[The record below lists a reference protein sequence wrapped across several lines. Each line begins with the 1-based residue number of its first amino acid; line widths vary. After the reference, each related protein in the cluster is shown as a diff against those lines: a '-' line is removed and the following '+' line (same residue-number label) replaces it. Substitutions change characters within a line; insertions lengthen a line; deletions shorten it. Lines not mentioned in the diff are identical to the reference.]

1 MYIQSYQLDSLR
13 NTMTELA
20 YRKMK
25 RFASID
31 FLRGLAI
38 VMMLFL
44 HVVMDVFSIDEY
56 INKLDEVGAINLLA
70 LLIIPY
76 LGGLAGLFLMVS
88 AMGNMVGMRKN
99 LEKGFGTWSI
109 AKKQVVGG
117 LLIVIFAHILE
128 ATLGY
133 HGSLGQIMDN
143 LNNLDGIGT
152 EWSVDAWK
160 SNGYHFETIHTI
172 GWCVILNGIV
182 QGYIAS
188 KWDLSK
194 DSKKIIKIYWFLV
207 GIVLLMTPLIWEL
220 VSTLIPGYPW
230 ENSMWRPKI
239 GEAPWYDFIIMFF
252 VNPLAAPVEPVFPY
266 LATSFLGSLIALHMT
281 EPKENFD
288 RSFVKNIFGIGFVMF
303 VVGFIGVVV
312 LLVGLGD
319 FDAAID
325 LYKTIYD
332 HRKWTSDVGVTG
344 GWFWQW
350 ITLNGASLMIV
361 MMAIRVSEYRG
372 SSEKFADITKI
383 FRRFGFVAFTVYII
397 QWIYFVMHFVVSSV
411 NPNVDA
417 YERMTWVWTW
427 LTLILTIVVFNYLL
441 KLWSKKGYVG
451 SVEWMIV
458 TIANKL
464 TLVKKQIGT
473 KENEKWWQ
481 KGMLNV
487 KGGFENPEWVCFDVK
502 NVDEDDKRLL
512 NYFSWF
518 GFIFVPFSI
527 VSLGM
532 VIDIQ
537 KNRPSLDVS
546 KYRFLNILSIVF
558 FIIWFLILNV
568 FSLGDFGISL

>member
-1 MYIQSYQLDSLR
+1 MG
-13 NTMTELA
+13 ELA

-38 VMMLFL
+38 VMMLLL
-44 HVVMDVFSIDEY
+44 HVVMDVFAIDEY
-56 INKLDEVGAINLLA
+56 INKLDQVGAINLLA
-70 LLIIPY
+70 LLIFPY

-99 LEKGFGTWSI
+99 LEKGFDTWSI

-117 LLIVIFAHILE
+117 FLIVIFAHILE

-133 HGSLGQIMDN
+133 HGSLGQIMDH
-143 LNNLDGIGT
+143 LNNLDGAGT
-152 EWSVDAWK
+152 EWSVDAWR

-188 KWDLSK
+188 KWDLQN
-194 DSKKIIKIYWFLV
+194 DGKKVIKIYWILA
-207 GIVLLMTPLIWEL
+207 GIVLLMTPVVWEL

-230 ENSMWRPKI
+230 ENSMWKPVI
-239 GEAPWYDFIIMFF
+239 GESPWYDFIIMFF
-252 VNPLAAPVEPVFPY
+252 VNPLAAPVEPIFPY

-281 EPKENFD
+281 EPKGSFD
-288 RSFVKNIFGIGFVMF
+288 RSFVKKIFGFGVFMF
-303 VVGFIGVVV
+303 IVGFIGVVI

-325 LYKTIYD
+325 LYKVIYD
-332 HRKWTSDVGVTG
+332 HRKWTSDAGVTG

-350 ITLNGASLMIV
+350 MTLNGASLMIV
-361 MMAIRVSEYRG
+361 TMAIRVAEYRG
-372 SSEKFADITKI
+372 NTEKFARITTF

-397 QWIYFVMHFVVSSV
+397 QWIYFVMHFVVSSAS
-411 NPNVDA
+411 PGVDPYA
-417 YERMTWVWTW
+417 RMPWIGTW
-427 LTLILTIVVFNYLL
+427 LTLILTLVVFNILL
-441 KLWSKKGYVG
+441 KLWSKKGFIG
-451 SVEWMIV
+451 TVEWMIV
-458 TIANKL
+458 TIANRL
-464 TLVKKQIGT
+464 TLVKKQIGS
-473 KENEKWWQ
+473 KEKEKWWQ
-481 KGMLNV
+481 KGRLNV
-487 KGGFENPEWVCFDVK
+487 EGAFDDPEWVSFDVE
-502 NVDEDDKRLL
+502 NVDDDDKRLL
-512 NYFSWF
+512 NYFSWA

-532 VIDIQ
+532 VLDIE

-546 KYRFLNILSIVF
+546 RNRLLNIISIVF
-558 FIIWFLILNV
+558 FVIWFVTLNI
-568 FSLGDFGISL
+568 FSLSDFGISM

>member
-1 MYIQSYQLDSLR
+1 MG
-13 NTMTELA
+13 ELA

-38 VMMLFL
+38 VMMLLL
-44 HVVMDVFSIDEY
+44 HVVMDVFAIDEY
-56 INKLDEVGAINLLA
+56 INKLDQVGAINLLA
-70 LLIIPY
+70 LLIFPY

-99 LEKGFGTWSI
+99 LEKGFDTWSI

-117 LLIVIFAHILE
+117 FLIVVFAHILE

-133 HGSLGQIMDN
+133 HGSLGQIMDH
-143 LNNLDGIGT
+143 LNNLDGAGT
-152 EWSVDAWK
+152 EWSVDAWR

-188 KWDLSK
+188 KWDLQN
-194 DSKKIIKIYWFLV
+194 DGKKVIKIYWILA
-207 GIVLLMTPLIWEL
+207 GIVLLMTPVVWEL

-230 ENSMWRPKI
+230 ENSMWKPVI
-239 GEAPWYDFIIMFF
+239 GESPWYDFIIMFF
-252 VNPLAAPVEPVFPY
+252 VNPLAAPVEPIFPY

-281 EPKENFD
+281 EPKGSFD
-288 RSFVKNIFGIGFVMF
+288 RSFVKKIFGFGVFMF
-303 VVGFIGVVV
+303 IVGFIGVVI

-325 LYKTIYD
+325 LYKVIYD
-332 HRKWTSDVGVTG
+332 HRKWTSDAGVTG

-350 ITLNGASLMIV
+350 MTLNGASLMIV
-361 MMAIRVSEYRG
+361 TMAIRVAEYRG
-372 SSEKFADITKI
+372 NTEKFARITTF

-397 QWIYFVMHFVVSSV
+397 QWIYFVMHFVVSSAS
-411 NPNVDA
+411 PGVDPYA
-417 YERMTWVWTW
+417 RMPWIGTW
-427 LTLILTIVVFNYLL
+427 LTLILTLVVFNILL
-441 KLWSKKGYVG
+441 KLWSKKGFIG
-451 SVEWMIV
+451 TVEWMIV
-458 TIANKL
+458 TIANRL
-464 TLVKKQIGT
+464 TLVKKQIGS
-473 KENEKWWQ
+473 KEKEKWWQ
-481 KGMLNV
+481 KGRLNV
-487 KGGFENPEWVCFDVK
+487 EGAFDDPEWVSFDVE
-502 NVDEDDKRLL
+502 NVDDDDKRLL
-512 NYFSWF
+512 NYFSWA

-532 VIDIQ
+532 VLDIE

-546 KYRFLNILSIVF
+546 RNRLLNIISIVF
-558 FIIWFLILNV
+558 FVIWFVTLNI
-568 FSLGDFGISL
+568 FSLSDFGISM

>member
-1 MYIQSYQLDSLR
+1 MG
-13 NTMTELA
+13 ELA

-38 VMMLFL
+38 VMMLLL
-44 HVVMDVFSIDEY
+44 HVVMDVFAIDEY
-56 INKLDEVGAINLLA
+56 INKLDQVGAINLLA
-70 LLIIPY
+70 LLIFPY

-99 LEKGFGTWSI
+99 LEKGFDTWSI

-117 LLIVIFAHILE
+117 FLIVVFAHILE

-133 HGSLGQIMDN
+133 HGSLGQIMDH
-143 LNNLDGIGT
+143 LNNLDGAGT
-152 EWSVDAWK
+152 EWSVDAWR

-188 KWDLSK
+188 KWDLQN
-194 DSKKIIKIYWFLV
+194 DGKKVIKIYWILA
-207 GIVLLMTPLIWEL
+207 GIVLLMTPVVWEL

-230 ENSMWRPKI
+230 ENSMWKPVI
-239 GEAPWYDFIIMFF
+239 GESPWYDFIIMFF
-252 VNPLAAPVEPVFPY
+252 VNPLAAPVEPIFPY

-281 EPKENFD
+281 EPKGSFD
-288 RSFVKNIFGIGFVMF
+288 RSFVKKIFGFGVLMF
-303 VVGFIGVVV
+303 IVGFIGVVI

-325 LYKTIYD
+325 LYKVIYD
-332 HRKWTSDVGVTG
+332 HRKWTSDAGVTG

-350 ITLNGASLMIV
+350 MTLNGASLMIV
-361 MMAIRVSEYRG
+361 TMAIRVAEYRG
-372 SSEKFADITKI
+372 NTEKFARITTF

-397 QWIYFVMHFVVSSV
+397 QWIYFVMHFVVSSAS
-411 NPNVDA
+411 PGVDPYA
-417 YERMTWVWTW
+417 RMPWIGTW
-427 LTLILTIVVFNYLL
+427 LTLILTLVVFNILL
-441 KLWSKKGYVG
+441 KLWSKKGFIG
-451 SVEWMIV
+451 TVEWMIV
-458 TIANKL
+458 TIANRL
-464 TLVKKQIGT
+464 TLVKKQIGS
-473 KENEKWWQ
+473 KEKEKWWQ
-481 KGMLNV
+481 KGRLNV
-487 KGGFENPEWVCFDVK
+487 EGGFDDPEWVSFDVE
-502 NVDEDDKRLL
+502 NVDDDDKRLL
-512 NYFSWF
+512 NYFSWA

-532 VIDIQ
+532 VLDIE

-546 KYRFLNILSIVF
+546 RNRLLNIISIVFFVIWFVTLNILS
-558 FIIWFLILNV
+558 L
-568 FSLGDFGISL
+568 SDFGISM

>member
-1 MYIQSYQLDSLR
+1 MG
-13 NTMTELA
+13 ELA

-38 VMMLFL
+38 VMMLLL
-44 HVVMDVFSIDEY
+44 HVVMDVFAIDEY
-56 INKLDEVGAINLLA
+56 INKLDQVGAINLLA
-70 LLIIPY
+70 LLIFPY

-99 LEKGFGTWSI
+99 LEKGFDTWSI

-117 LLIVIFAHILE
+117 FLIVIFAHILE

-133 HGSLGQIMDN
+133 HGSLGQIMDH
-143 LNNLDGIGT
+143 LNNLDGAGT
-152 EWSVDAWK
+152 EWSVDAWR

-188 KWDLSK
+188 KWDLQN
-194 DSKKIIKIYWFLV
+194 DGKKVIKIYWILA
-207 GIVLLMTPLIWEL
+207 GIVLLMTPVVWEL

-230 ENSMWRPKI
+230 ENSMWKPVI
-239 GEAPWYDFIIMFF
+239 GESPWYDFIIMFF
-252 VNPLAAPVEPVFPY
+252 VNPLAAPVEPIFPY

-281 EPKENFD
+281 EPKGSFD
-288 RSFVKNIFGIGFVMF
+288 RSFVKKIFGFGVLMF
-303 VVGFIGVVV
+303 IVGFIGVVI

-325 LYKTIYD
+325 LYKVIYD
-332 HRKWTSDVGVTG
+332 HRKWTSDAGVTG

-350 ITLNGASLMIV
+350 MTLNGASLMIV
-361 MMAIRVSEYRG
+361 TMAIRVAEYRG
-372 SSEKFADITKI
+372 NTEKFARITTF

-397 QWIYFVMHFVVSSV
+397 QWIYFVMHFVVSSAS
-411 NPNVDA
+411 PGVDPYA
-417 YERMTWVWTW
+417 RMPWIGTW
-427 LTLILTIVVFNYLL
+427 LTLILTLVVFNILL
-441 KLWSKKGYVG
+441 KLWSKKGFIG
-451 SVEWMIV
+451 TVEWMIV
-458 TIANKL
+458 TIANRL
-464 TLVKKQIGT
+464 TLVKKQIGS
-473 KENEKWWQ
+473 KEKEKWWQ
-481 KGMLNV
+481 KGRLNV
-487 KGGFENPEWVCFDVK
+487 EGAFDDPEWVSFDVE
-502 NVDEDDKRLL
+502 NVDDDDKRLL
-512 NYFSWF
+512 NYFSWA

-532 VIDIQ
+532 VLDIE

-546 KYRFLNILSIVF
+546 RNRLLNIISIVF
-558 FIIWFLILNV
+558 FVIWFVTLNI
-568 FSLGDFGISL
+568 FSLSDFGISM

>member
-1 MYIQSYQLDSLR
+1 MG
-13 NTMTELA
+13 ELA

-38 VMMLFL
+38 VMMLLL
-44 HVVMDVFSIDEY
+44 HVVMDVFAIDEY
-56 INKLDEVGAINLLA
+56 INKLDQVGAINLLA
-70 LLIIPY
+70 LLIFPY

-99 LEKGFGTWSI
+99 LEKGFDTWSI

-117 LLIVIFAHILE
+117 FLIVVFAHILE

-133 HGSLGQIMDN
+133 HGSLGQIMDH
-143 LNNLDGIGT
+143 LNNLDGAGT
-152 EWSVDAWK
+152 EWSVDAWR

-188 KWDLSK
+188 KWDLQN
-194 DSKKIIKIYWFLV
+194 DGKKVIKIYWILA
-207 GIVLLMTPLIWEL
+207 GIVLLMTPVVWEL

-230 ENSMWRPKI
+230 ENSMWKPVI
-239 GEAPWYDFIIMFF
+239 GESPWYDFIIMFF
-252 VNPLAAPVEPVFPY
+252 VNPLAAPVEPIFPY

-281 EPKENFD
+281 EPKGSFD
-288 RSFVKNIFGIGFVMF
+288 RSFVKKIFGFGLLMF
-303 VVGFIGVVV
+303 IVGFIGVVI

-325 LYKTIYD
+325 LYKVIYD
-332 HRKWTSDVGVTG
+332 HRKWTSDAGVTG

-350 ITLNGASLMIV
+350 MTLNGASLMIV
-361 MMAIRVSEYRG
+361 TMAIRVAEYRG
-372 SSEKFADITKI
+372 NTEKFARITTF

-397 QWIYFVMHFVVSSV
+397 QWIYFVMHFVVSSAS
-411 NPNVDA
+411 PGVDPYA
-417 YERMTWVWTW
+417 RMPWIGTW
-427 LTLILTIVVFNYLL
+427 LTLILTLVVFNILL
-441 KLWSKKGYVG
+441 KLWSKKGFIG
-451 SVEWMIV
+451 TVEWMIV
-458 TIANKL
+458 TIANRL
-464 TLVKKQIGT
+464 TLVKKQIGS
-473 KENEKWWQ
+473 KEKEKWWQ
-481 KGMLNV
+481 KGRLNV
-487 KGGFENPEWVCFDVK
+487 EGAFDDPEWVSFDVE
-502 NVDEDDKRLL
+502 NVDDDDKRLL
-512 NYFSWF
+512 NYFSWA

-532 VIDIQ
+532 VLDIE

-546 KYRFLNILSIVF
+546 RNRLLNIISIVF
-558 FIIWFLILNV
+558 FVIWFVTLNI
-568 FSLGDFGISL
+568 FSLSDFGISM

>member
-1 MYIQSYQLDSLR
+1 
-13 NTMTELA
+13 
-20 YRKMK
+20 
-25 RFASID
+25 
-31 FLRGLAI
+31 
-38 VMMLFL
+38 
-44 HVVMDVFSIDEY
+44 
-56 INKLDEVGAINLLA
+56 
-70 LLIIPY
+70 
-76 LGGLAGLFLMVS
+76 
-88 AMGNMVGMRKN
+88 
-99 LEKGFGTWSI
+99 
-109 AKKQVVGG
+109 
-117 LLIVIFAHILE
+117 
-128 ATLGY
+128 
-133 HGSLGQIMDN
+133 
-143 LNNLDGIGT
+143 
-152 EWSVDAWK
+152 
-160 SNGYHFETIHTI
+160 
-172 GWCVILNGIV
+172 
-182 QGYIAS
+182 
-188 KWDLSK
+188 
-194 DSKKIIKIYWFLV
+194 
-207 GIVLLMTPLIWEL
+207 
-220 VSTLIPGYPW
+220 
-230 ENSMWRPKI
+230 
-239 GEAPWYDFIIMFF
+239 
-252 VNPLAAPVEPVFPY
+252 
-266 LATSFLGSLIALHMT
+266 
-281 EPKENFD
+281 
-288 RSFVKNIFGIGFVMF
+288 
-303 VVGFIGVVV
+303 
-312 LLVGLGD
+312 
-319 FDAAID
+319 
-325 LYKTIYD
+325 
-332 HRKWTSDVGVTG
+332 
-344 GWFWQW
+344 
-350 ITLNGASLMIV
+350 MIV

>member
-1 MYIQSYQLDSLR
+1 MG
-13 NTMTELA
+13 ELA

-38 VMMLFL
+38 VMMLLL
-44 HVVMDVFSIDEY
+44 HVVMDVFAIDEY
-56 INKLDEVGAINLLA
+56 INKLDQVGAINLLA
-70 LLIIPY
+70 LLIFPY

-99 LEKGFGTWSI
+99 LEKGFDTWSI

-117 LLIVIFAHILE
+117 FLIVVFAHILE

-133 HGSLGQIMDN
+133 HGSLGQIMDH
-143 LNNLDGIGT
+143 LNNLDGAGT
-152 EWSVDAWK
+152 EWSVDAWR

-188 KWDLSK
+188 KWDLQN
-194 DSKKIIKIYWFLV
+194 DGKKVIKIYWILA
-207 GIVLLMTPLIWEL
+207 GIVLLMTPVVWEL

-230 ENSMWRPKI
+230 ENSMWKPVI
-239 GEAPWYDFIIMFF
+239 GESPWYDFIIMFF
-252 VNPLAAPVEPVFPY
+252 VNPLAAPVEPIFPY

-281 EPKENFD
+281 EPKGSFD
-288 RSFVKNIFGIGFVMF
+288 RSFVKKIFGFGVLMF
-303 VVGFIGVVV
+303 IVGFIGVVI

-325 LYKTIYD
+325 LYKVIYD
-332 HRKWTSDVGVTG
+332 HRKWTSDAGVTG

-350 ITLNGASLMIV
+350 MTLNGASLMIV
-361 MMAIRVSEYRG
+361 TMAIRVAEYRG
-372 SSEKFADITKI
+372 NTEKFARITTF

-397 QWIYFVMHFVVSSV
+397 QWIYFVMHFVVSSAS
-411 NPNVDA
+411 PGVDPYA
-417 YERMTWVWTW
+417 RMPWIGTW
-427 LTLILTIVVFNYLL
+427 LTLILTLVVFNILL
-441 KLWSKKGYVG
+441 KLWSKKGFIG
-451 SVEWMIV
+451 TVEWMIV
-458 TIANKL
+458 TIANRL
-464 TLVKKQIGT
+464 TLVKKQIGS
-473 KENEKWWQ
+473 KEKEKWWQ
-481 KGMLNV
+481 KGRLNV
-487 KGGFENPEWVCFDVK
+487 EGAFDDPEWVSFDVE
-502 NVDEDDKRLL
+502 NVDDDDKRLL
-512 NYFSWF
+512 NYFSWA

-532 VIDIQ
+532 VLDIE

-546 KYRFLNILSIVF
+546 RNRLLNIISIVF
-558 FIIWFLILNV
+558 FVIWFVTLNI
-568 FSLGDFGISL
+568 FSLSDFGISM

>member
-1 MYIQSYQLDSLR
+1 MG
-13 NTMTELA
+13 ELE

-38 VMMLFL
+38 VMMLLL
-44 HVVMDVFSIDEY
+44 HVVMDVFAIDDY

-70 LLIIPY
+70 LLIFPY

-99 LEKGFGTWSI
+99 LEKGFDTWSI

-117 LLIVIFAHILE
+117 FLIVIFAHILE

-133 HGSLGQIMDN
+133 HGSLGQIMDH
-143 LNNLDGIGT
+143 LNNLDGAGT
-152 EWSVDAWK
+152 EWSVDAWR

-172 GWCVILNGIV
+172 GWCVIINGII

-188 KWDLSK
+188 KWDLRN
-194 DSKKIIKIYWFLV
+194 DSKKVIKIYWILA
-207 GIVLLMTPLIWEL
+207 GMVLLMTPFIWKG
-220 VSTLIPGYPW
+220 VSILIPGYPW
-230 ENSMWRPKI
+230 ENSMWKPVI
-239 GEAPWYDFIIMFF
+239 GESPWYDFIIMFF
-252 VNPLAAPVEPVFPY
+252 INPLAAPVEPIFPY

-281 EPKENFD
+281 EQKKDFD
-288 RSFVKNIFGIGFVMF
+288 RSFVKKIFGVGLLMF
-303 VVGFIGVVV
+303 VVGFIGIIV

-325 LYKTIYD
+325 LYKVIYD
-332 HRKWTSDVGVTG
+332 HRKWTSDVGVPG

-372 SSEKFADITKI
+372 NTEKFAKITKI

-397 QWIYFVMHFVVSSV
+397 QWIYFVMHFIVSLI
-411 NPNVDA
+411 NPEVEP
-417 YERMTWVWTW
+417 YGRMTWFWTW
-427 LTLILTIVVFNYLL
+427 LTLIFTIVVFNYLL
-441 KLWSKKGYVG
+441 KIWSKKGYIG
-451 SVEWMIV
+451 SVEWLIV

-464 TLVKKQIGT
+464 TLVKKQIGS
-473 KENEKWWQ
+473 KENEKWWNR
-481 KGMLNV
+481 GRLNV
-487 KGGFENPEWVCFDVK
+487 EGAFDDPEWVVFDVD
-502 NVDEDDKRLL
+502 NVDDDDKRLL
-512 NYFSWF
+512 NYFSWA

-532 VIDIQ
+532 VIDIE
-537 KNRPSLDVS
+537 KNRPDLDV
-546 KYRFLNILSIVF
+546 YRNKILNVLSISF
-558 FIIWFLILNV
+558 FIIWFIMLNI
-568 FSLGDFGISL
+568 FSLGDFGINL